1 MKKVM
6 TMRIIGVLLI
16 VLAYSI
22 PAFAHEPNP
31 AQDFYCGNQFV
42 TFFVVGTVEDDDDD
56 ESPLAAHL
64 VTTVRKSD
72 VQWITLDHIGAE
84 ISVCDS
90 SFGEDLCLRDIYRV
104 PTAFYRLIVECLG

>member
-42 TFFVVGTVEDDDDD
+42 TFFVVGTVEDD
-56 ESPLAAHL
+56 ESPLASHL

>member
-42 TFFVVGTVEDDDDD
+42 TFFVVVQ
-56 ESPLAAHL
+56 SK
-64 VTTVRKSD
+64 TTTTTNRR
-72 VQWITLDHIGAE
+72 
-84 ISVCDS
+84 
-90 SFGEDLCLRDIYRV
+90 LRL
-104 PTAFYRLIVECLG
+104 TW